1 MDRDKTGKISA
12 RVISH
17 YDGVKFLENIVGVR
31 IKSKDYVL
39 LIMEDYLPTLGK
51 IDGDVFF
58 ITTDDELPYKNI
70 NGFYK
75 HQSNE
80 FTLLIESINVD
91 KKLENENDN

>member
-1 MDRDKTGKISA
+1 MDFSKKAKITA
-12 RVISH
+12 RIISH
-17 YDGVKFLENIVGVR
+17 SDGLKVLNSIVGIR

-51 IDGDVFF
+51 INGDIVF
-58 ITTDDELPYKNI
+58 ITSDDEVPYTDI

-80 FTLLIESINVD
+80 FTLLIES
-91 KKLENENDN
+91 